1 MHSIG
6 RKREVM
12 TAQEAFVLDSMKDGG
27 ICSAEA
33 QKAATR
39 LVDTGLALKKA
50 WPFAYDEALAI
61 LESLDQ
67 PGVIVD
73 RIGKFIEGNCTYK
86 AYVPYAKLVQLS
98 KDESIELTDESFTL
112 FCDLLSEIAEAAVEY
127 YKKKFS
133 F

>member
-6 RKREVM
+6 RKRETMM
-12 TAQEAFVLDSMKDGG
+12 TAEKFVLGNMEDGG
-27 ICSAEA
+27 IHSAEA
-33 QKAATR
+33 QQAGIK
-39 LVDTGLALKKA
+39 LVDTGMKLKKV
-50 WPFAYDEALAI
+50 WPFAFEEALAI

-73 RIGKFIEGNCTYK
+73 RLGKFIEGNCTYK